1 MIDRL
6 GDNLITVMVLF
17 VLAVIMY
24 VIVVGGILCIVQ
36 DSYSYAQYL
45 KDLSRLQPIL
55 VAAVLGALGRA
66 LLPLLRR
73 SPDA

>member
-24 VIVVGGILCIVQ
+24 VVVIGGILCIT
-36 DSYSYAQYL
+36 DSGYRFAEYL
-45 KDLSRLQPIL
+45 DDLARLQPVLI
-55 VAAVLGALGRA
+55 AAVLGALGRA